1 MVQQAV
7 EGMDVAEMEVVGVVM
22 EEVGVVVVV
31 VEVAMEIMEVEVV
44 PVMEAERKAKV
55 GWVEE
60 NKEVMVGIP

>member
-1 MVQQAV
+1 
-7 EGMDVAEMEVVGVVM
+7 MDVAEMEVVGVVM

-31 VEVAMEIMEVEVV
+31 EVAMEIMEVEVA
-44 PVMEAERKAKV
+44 PVMEGERKAKV